1 MITSL
6 CISCPQPFPLAKSS
20 ETKGVLHSRFSELWT
35 CVGPIKFMGAWP
47 ALCNSANP
55 LPFYETT
62 VPLFRRPLCIFGP
75 SLVATADPIKS
86 PPSSHNP
93 FLSSRF
99 IPITFAVMSSNQLG
113 AILPP
118 ADLSFVARLQ
128 TLRDPAVTS
137 VTQRPPQLPTQDSI
151 AKHFGRIVSGWVP
164 HVFTPQETQAARLEG
179 LRYLVIVRQIEEV
192 QRDIY
197 PRPLPVEV
205 QAQLVFA
212 RQSYLLRYFRTFR
225 INDLPTE
232 IISNILRFV
241 VWDSM
246 KRPVDARLRIT
257 WTCKRWREIAIADST
272 LWNAVWFRGTGVRI
286 ERAWAWFDR
295 ARQAPLDIRID
306 GDPAGEDSDDESENM
321 RHMLLRL
328 LNKLS
333 TIRMLII
340 VVDDWKSAL
349 VVLELLGQYGAAG
362 AGMPMLQRF
371 ELHRGGLKNED
382 RRSLIW
388 PTLTPQPFLGG
399 VTAPSLAYLSLNG
412 VPIDWSR
419 SVLEN
424 LTTFD
429 IRRLPTSHSPD
440 AARFREI
447 LINCPRLQKLSMDG
461 AGPIFEEQ
469 DMDLL
474 DPVELPH
481 LRTLVIADFTRP
493 YAMFLFSQ
501 FSAPN
506 VNDLTLMNLC
516 GDDYLPL
523 FLQLTSAFPKVRLL
537 TAYSIQFE
545 ASHAGLIAMTR
556 WLDSMPL
563 LAYLR
568 VANVAN
574 QFFGTFFRPG
584 RLNPSNYNPVAPHL
598 TVVDCQSV
606 DPAILVQWAK
616 DRHRFMSPLRKIY
629 ISEELGD
636 RLETEQIKE
645 LTGLCTLAKLP
656 RGATTPEEEHLS
668 L

>member
-1 MITSL
+1 M
-6 CISCPQPFPLAKSS
+6 
-20 ETKGVLHSRFSELWT
+20 
-35 CVGPIKFMGAWP
+35 
-47 ALCNSANP
+47 
-55 LPFYETT
+55 
-62 VPLFRRPLCIFGP
+62 
-75 SLVATADPIKS
+75 
-86 PPSSHNP
+86 
-93 FLSSRF
+93 
-99 IPITFAVMSSNQLG
+99 
-113 AILPP
+113 
-118 ADLSFVARLQ
+118 
-128 TLRDPAVTS
+128 
-137 VTQRPPQLPTQDSI
+137 
-151 AKHFGRIVSGWVP
+151 
-164 HVFTPQETQAARLEG
+164 
-179 LRYLVIVRQIEEV
+179 RQIEAI

-197 PRPLPVEV
+197 PRPLPLEV
-205 QAQLVFA
+205 RAQLVFA
-212 RQSYLLRYFRTFR
+212 HQSYLLRYFRTFR

-241 VWDSM
+241 VWDAHR
-246 KRPVDARLRIT
+246 RPVYARLRIT

-286 ERAWAWFDR
+286 ERAWAWFER

-306 GDPAGEDSDDESENM
+306 GDPSGEDSDDESESSVVDMSDQPSLTAAGM

-328 LNKLS
+328 FNKLA

-340 VVDDWKSAL
+340 VVDDWESAL
-349 VVLELLGQYGAAG
+349 VVLELLGQYGADG
-362 AGMPMLQRF
+362 AGIPMLLRF
-371 ELHRGGLKNED
+371 ELHRGGLKNAD
-382 RRSLIW
+382 RRSSSGW

-399 VTAPSLAYLSLNG
+399 ATAPSLTYLSLNG

-481 LRTLVIADFTRP
+481 LRTLTIADFTRP

-516 GDDYLPL
+516 GEDYLPL
-523 FLQLTSAFPKVRLL
+523 FLQLTAAFPKVRLL

-545 ASHAGLIAMTR
+545 ASREGLVAMTR

-574 QFFGTFFRPG
+574 QFFSTFFRPG
-584 RLNPSNYNPVAPHL
+584 CLLNPSNYNPVAPHL

-656 RGATTPEEEHLS
+656 RGATTPEEEALS
-668 L
+668 F